1 MKYIQ
6 VLGIVMF
13 AMIGFSFLMVLAI
26 PNFLLHSTI
35 VMIFTYGLLGY
46 LSRSFL
52 FPYFSAYML
61 ACALVVFNILFS
73 QFFYGLPML
82 FEPDIALFSF
92 VTATM
97 IAIVGV
103 YIFRKLEARRA
114 HS

>member
-6 VLGIVMF
+6 VLGIVTV
-13 AMIGFSFLMVLAI
+13 AMIAFSFVMVLAI
-26 PNFLLHSTI
+26 PNFLVHSTV
-35 VMIFTYGLLGY
+35 VMIFSYGLLGY
-46 LSRSFL
+46 LTRTFH

-61 ACALVVFNILFS
+61 ACTLVVFNTLFA

-92 VTATM
+92 VNATV
-97 IAIVGV
+97 IAIVSV
-103 YIFRKLEARRA
+103 FIFRKVEARRA